1 MQIYRV
7 ELGDKEKYELIKFP
21 GGELHVRVHEKHMPD
36 IVTADVVAVTARIT
50 CSDQLIETLLLC
62 DALRQDSDRAISLI
76 LPYLPYGRADRR
88 FSDGDCFGVATFA
101 RLINSANVTPITLD
115 AHSAQGLQHFARIK
129 DLPSNHFIQQAFD
142 DFSKYN
148 NGGKETESGGKR
160 TESCDEGPDSGNEGT
175 HPLTLLFP
183 DKGARQRYEAVSS
196 KYENVLH
203 CSKERNLLT
212 GKLKGFK
219 VPELSEFKTKKVL
232 LVDDICDG
240 GGTFNGIADSLKEY
254 GLELALYVTHGI
266 FSKGFSEISNRFKRI
281 YTTDSFARIRASDSP
296 GMEKLTVYPTQ
307 DFFLQSLSKLQEF
320 STAS

>member
-21 GGELHVRVHEKHMPD
+21 GGELHVRVHENLMPE
-36 IVTADVVAVTARIT
+36 ILAADRVAVTARIT

-62 DALRQDSDRAISLI
+62 DALRQDVDRSIFLI

-88 FSDGDCFGVATFA
+88 FSGGDCFGVATFA
-101 RLINSANVTPITLD
+101 RLINSAKVTPITLD
-115 AHSAQGLQHFARIK
+115 AHSAQGLQHFERIQ

-148 NGGKETESGGKR
+148 IGGKGTETGAEGTKTGA
-160 TESCDEGPDSGNEGT
+160 EGPDSGNEGT
-175 HPLTLLFP
+175 DPLTLLFP

-196 KYENVLH
+196 KYDNVLH

-232 LVDDICDG
+232 IVDDICDG
-240 GGTFNGIADSLKEY
+240 GGTFNGIADSLKEF

-266 FSKGFSEISNRFKRI
+266 FSKGFGELNNRFEQI
-281 YTTDSFARIRASDSP
+281 YTTDSFTKNRASDLP

-307 DFFLQSLSKLQEF
+307 DFFLQNLSKQEQF
-320 STAS
+320 SATT